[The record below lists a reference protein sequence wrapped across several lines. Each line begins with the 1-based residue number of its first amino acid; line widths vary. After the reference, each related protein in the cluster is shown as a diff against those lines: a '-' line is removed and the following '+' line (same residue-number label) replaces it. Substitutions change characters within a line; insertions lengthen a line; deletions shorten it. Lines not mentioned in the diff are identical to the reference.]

1 MNCFGIVIGP
11 KCQYCST
18 VISIA
23 SILFKGCTA
32 WPVELV
38 LIIPVSQLRLRE
50 EDEEDFKYGLVF
62 EKVAEVPGA
71 M

>member
-1 MNCFGIVIGP
+1 
-11 KCQYCST
+11 
-18 VISIA
+18 
-23 SILFKGCTA
+23 
-32 WPVELV
+32 VEIV

-50 EDEEDFKYGLVF
+50 EDEEDFKQGLVF